1 MESRLS
7 ARLAAAAPSVR
18 RPVAEPEAALR
29 LPAEVPE
36 EGAVAASSNPV
47 STEEDEPSL
56 PAEETER
63 AMLAELRERGEAPVR
78 RAAAAAADEAPVRL
92 PPLDELVKRIPP
104 QVRET
109 LDDLFRARFTG
120 VRRVPAEALK
130 VSPGGSIP

>member
-1 MESRLS
+1 M
-7 ARLAAAAPSVR
+7 AAAAPNIR
-18 RPVAEPEAALR
+18 RPVAEPEAAPSP
-29 LPAEVPE
+29 PAEVPE
-36 EGAVAASSNPV
+36 EGAVTASSSPV
-47 STEEDEPSL
+47 STEGDEPSL

-63 AMLAELRERGEAPVR
+63 AMLAELRERGEVPVR
-78 RAAAAAADEAPVRL
+78 RAAAPARDEAMVHL

-104 QVRET
+104 QVREA